1 MTRSGSVGACEPAI
15 RWMTSSLSEDD
26 WKIEPLASSR
36 SRSSA
41 KLTRLPLC
49 ASAMP
54 PRAYSTTSGWQFL
67 SVVEP
72 VVE

>member
-1 MTRSGSVGACEPAI
+1 MIT
-15 RWMTSSLSEDD
+15 SLSDDD
-26 WKIEPLASSR
+26 WKMEPLLSRR

-41 KLTRLPLC
+41 KFTRLPLC
-49 ASAMP
+49 ATAMP

-67 SVVEP
+67 MVVEP